1 MAGVFHRLRIAG
13 SLCVLQ
19 VGVGIAGKFGV
30 DGQPDA
36 VAIHTGH
43 TDGVLHPLGA
53 AGDGGYVGVVLLRR
67 KDLFQNRA
75 QLDLAQNATGL
86 DAGKY
91 LLQSAHI
98 RGKALHLA
106 QALIHLLQLVVDR
119 LKAFSHP
126 LLQRVLQL
134 LVYSVTDLVQLL
146 GVLCL
151 HGGKTV
157 CQRFAHLLQL
167 AGIRGFQSLQPL
179 LHGLLLGVLPCR
191 QGTAHAL
198 HCGLQGVADVRHCGQ
213 ILLCLLRLLFFQ
225 HPRLRFQ
232 LLAQPLLQ
240 GFIILPGGGLA
251 CAVQQ
256 KRLQQADGHQQ
267 KRIQSCQKSHRH
279 SPLTQKSGSCG
290 NGRPGCAYTS

>member
-19 VGVGIAGKFGV
+19 VGIGVAGEFGV

-36 VAIHTGH
+36 VAVHTGH

-53 AGDGGYVGVVLLRR
+53 AGDGGYVGVVLLRC

-75 QLDLAQNATGL
+75 QLDLAQNAAGL

-126 LLQRVLQL
+126 LLQRVL
-134 LVYSVTDLVQLL
+134 
-146 GVLCL
+146 
-151 HGGKTV
+151 
-157 CQRFAHLLQL
+157 
-167 AGIRGFQSLQPL
+167 
-179 LHGLLLGVLPCR
+179 
-191 QGTAHAL
+191 
-198 HCGLQGVADVRHCGQ
+198 
-213 ILLCLLRLLFFQ
+213 
-225 HPRLRFQ
+225 
-232 LLAQPLLQ
+232 
-240 GFIILPGGGLA
+240 
-251 CAVQQ
+251 
-256 KRLQQADGHQQ
+256 
-267 KRIQSCQKSHRH
+267 
-279 SPLTQKSGSCG
+279 
-290 NGRPGCAYTS
+290 